1 MNRKA
6 FLSLTCV
13 CAVFS
18 NLDAAR
24 AGIIYDWVVPPDF
37 GNGVHYS
44 GSITVDPTGI
54 SATPIDLTS
63 ATIESWQIS
72 VFDSANTLLF
82 SLSSSSNF
90 LGVRSAALGRRDF
103 SPKITTT
110 SIFLPVLTTLGHS
123 EFSLQQSSGTDP
135 SISWEENAVI
145 RGSGSGITVFDT
157 SVNFFA
163 ESLASVGDDLTIAE
177 AVPEPASLTLSL
189 IAGVFGVWQIRKRR
203 RSRAAAA
210 EYDAPSDQHVT

>member
-44 GSITVDPTGI
+44 GSITVDSTGI

-72 VFDSANTLLF
+72 VFDSPNTLLF

-90 LGVRSAALGRRDF
+90 LGVRSGTEGRRDF

-110 SIFLPVLTTLGHS
+110 SIFLPVLTALGQS
-123 EFSLQQSSGTDP
+123 EFFLQQSLVTDP
-135 SISWEENAVI
+135 GIYWKKSEVGVGEQVH
-145 RGSGSGITVFDT
+145 SGSSITVFDT
-157 SVNFFA
+157 SDNFFA
-163 ESLASVGDDLTIAE
+163 HSIGSVDDDLTIAD

-189 IAGVFGVWQIRKRR
+189 IAGVFGVWQIHKRR

-210 EYDAPSDQHVT
+210 